1 VLLLV
6 VDPRLVLVEHLLTLG
21 GPGLLG
27 WALAL
32 AHRGR
37 ALWRALAG
45 LALELLRLALE
56 LLRLALELLWWWRLA
71 LELLGWRG
79 LALELLGLA
88 LELLWWRLALEL
100 LAARRRLALELLA
113 ARRRLALARLELLG
127 LALELL
133 GLTLWGLALELLRW
147 RRLSLELLLALLV
160 LLGVH
165 PRGVPLLA
173 QGWGQAEQQQL
184 GGHPGAAPL
193 S

>member
-1 VLLLV
+1 M

-45 LALELLRLALE
+45 MALELLRLALE
-56 LLRLALELLWWWRLA
+56 LLRLALELL
-71 LELLGWRG
+71 GW
-79 LALELLGLA
+79 
-88 LELLWWRLALEL
+88 
-100 LAARRRLALELLA
+100 RLALELLA

-165 PRGVPLLA
+165 PRGV
-173 QGWGQAEQQQL
+173 
-184 GGHPGAAPL
+184 
-193 S
+193 

>member
-1 VLLLV
+1 M

-56 LLRLALELLWWWRLA
+56 LLRLALELLRLALELPRWWRLA

-88 LELLWWRLALEL
+88 LELLWW
-100 LAARRRLALELLA
+100 RLALELLA